1 MLDMKII
8 TINVILITVQ
18 LGHISK
24 GRTIKGFVKM
34 SFKVIR
40 TQNNYKKVFSK
51 QNKNKLINIQV
62 VKVFPNWHL
71 STHKIK

>member
-8 TINVILITVQ
+8 TINVKLITVQ
-18 LGHISK
+18 LGHLSK
-24 GRTIKGFVKM
+24 GRTIKDFVKM